1 MNASSVAIVRRDDL
15 TSFDDV
21 DEPGDRFIRMALGD
35 VRIPEDIEFQPYQ
48 PGLRENVLIHVLFD
62 NTVSDPT
69 GSDAALIK
77 YLPGAFVPRHLHVGY
92 ETVFVLQGEYVEND
106 VLYLPGSLI
115 IRAPGTTHE
124 MRSDVGC
131 TILAM
136 RDIPVKQLTV

>member
-1 MNASSVAIVRRDDL
+1 MEIYSENDKVVKL
-15 TSFDDV
+15 
-21 DEPGDRFIRMALGD
+21 
-35 VRIPEDIEFQPYQ
+35 DIGKVNVPSLPFYEYQ
-48 PGLRENVLIHVLFD
+48 PGLRTNVLIYPLFD
-62 NTVSDPT
+62 NTKKDPN

-77 YLPGAFVPRHLHVGY
+77 YLPGAFTPRHLHIGY
-92 ETVFVLQGEYVEND
+92 EMVLVLDGEYVEND

-136 RDIPVKQLTV
+136 RDIPVKQLTD